1 MSAES
6 LTVHIP
12 IYKYLR
18 TIKTTIPHYAGQ
30 THFRLVYSPREI
42 EYNTYTGIT
51 ANGNYTDFYR

>member
-1 MSAES
+1 MSPES

-18 TIKTTIPHYAGQ
+18 TITTTIPHHKGQ
-30 THFRLVYSPREI
+30 SHFRLVYSPREI

-51 ANGNYTDFYR
+51 RK